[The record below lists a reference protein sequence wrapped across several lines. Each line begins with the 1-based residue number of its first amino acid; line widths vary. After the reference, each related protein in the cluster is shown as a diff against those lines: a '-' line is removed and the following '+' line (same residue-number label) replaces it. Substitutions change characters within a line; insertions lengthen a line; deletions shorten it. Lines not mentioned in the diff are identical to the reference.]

1 MFLLQQ
7 RISTLKM
14 TKKEAIKERLM
25 AKFVPII
32 LAFLFIVIIVDGGVF
47 WSVGLLLLVIFA
59 GGVSTYIRLFT
70 ALSDPFHRLNKPRG
84 GAHSFAP
91 EAISDIHKRV
101 ESAKT
106 SGNNPDK
113 LVNRVI
119 IKGYIE
125 MSDRD
130 PESRALSKPF
140 VYLAS
145 TADSYY
151 DSEDFCINDGTGR
164 IYLKKETEIT
174 LHAPFEFSQ
183 VLKEGDQVHAM
194 GVPVLEKK
202 RLFLTGKKDK
212 TRVMIEPEL
221 PHSVRLQRAKDQK
234 TLMRSGL
241 MLIVGIIMAFSA
253 VAMGAGA
260 GIGSAGEDMFI
271 KMFLLLAYIFSGLI
285 LLSLLSMIADLT
297 KKCSKWRYAEKI
309 IKYGWRLGILTNL
322 FSIMINAS
330 AYYLLIGLG
339 LAFVAS
345 LIITVI
351 YFDFIIR
358 VIDKPYYREANKA

>member
-1 MFLLQQ
+1 
-7 RISTLKM
+7 M
-14 TKKEAIKERLM
+14 TKKDAIKERLM

-32 LAFLFIVIIVDGGVF
+32 LVFLFIVIIVDGGVF
-47 WSVGLLLLVIFA
+47 GSVGLLLLVIFS

-70 ALSDPFHRLNKPRG
+70 ALSDPFHRLNKPLG
-84 GAHSFAP
+84 YAHSFAP

-101 ESAKT
+101 ELE
-106 SGNNPDK
+106 GQPNNPDEPA
-113 LVNRVI
+113 NRVI
-119 IKGYIE
+119 IKGCIE

-164 IYLKKETEIT
+164 IYLKKETEIA

-183 VLKEGDQVHAM
+183 VLKEGDSVHAM
-194 GVPVLEKK
+194 GVPVLEKN

-212 TRVMIEPEL
+212 MRVMIEPEL
-221 PHSVRLQRAKDQK
+221 PHSVRLQREKDQK

-241 MLIVGIIMAFSA
+241 MLIVGIIMAFLA
-253 VAMGAGA
+253 VAMGTGA

-271 KMFLLLAYIFSGLI
+271 KMFLLLAYIFSGLMV
-285 LLSLLSMIADLT
+285 LSLLSMIADLT
-297 KKCSKWRYAEKI
+297 KKRSKWRYAEKI
-309 IKYGWRLGILTNL
+309 MRYGWKLGILTNL

-330 AYYLLIGLG
+330 IYYALVGLG
-339 LAFVAS
+339 AAFITS
-345 LIITVI
+345 FIITVT

>member
-1 MFLLQQ
+1 
-7 RISTLKM
+7 M
-14 TKKEAIKERLM
+14 TKKDAIKERLM

-32 LAFLFIVIIVDGGVF
+32 LVFLFIVIIVDGGVF

-70 ALSDPFHRLNKPRG
+70 ALSDPFHRLNKSLG
-84 GAHSFAP
+84 DAHSFAP
-91 EAISDIHKRV
+91 EAISDVYKRV
-101 ESAKT
+101 GSADISSSSSK
-106 SGNNPDK
+106 NPDEPA
-113 LVNRVI
+113 NRVI

-145 TADSYY
+145 TADSCY
-151 DSEDFCINDGTGR
+151 DSEDFCINDGSGR
-164 IYLKKETEIT
+164 IYLKKETEIA

-183 VLKEGDQVHAM
+183 VLKEGDSVHAL
-194 GVPVLEKK
+194 GVPILEKN

-212 TRVMIEPEL
+212 ARVMIEPEL

-241 MLIVGIIMAFSA
+241 MLLVGIIMAFSA

-271 KMFLLLAYIFSGLI
+271 KMFLLLAYIFSGLMV
-285 LLSLLSMIADLT
+285 LSLLSMIADLT
-297 KKCSKWRYAEKI
+297 KERSKWRYAEKI
-309 IKYGWRLGILTNL
+309 IKYSWRLGILTNL

-339 LAFVAS
+339 VAFATS
-345 LIITVI
+345 FIITVI

>member
-1 MFLLQQ
+1 
-7 RISTLKM
+7 M

-25 AKFVPII
+25 DKFVPII

-47 WSVGLLLLVIFA
+47 GSVGLLLLVIFA

-70 ALSDPFHRLNKPRG
+70 ALSDPFHRLNKLLG
-84 GAHSFAP
+84 DAHLFEP
-91 EAISDIHKRV
+91 EAISDIHKKV
-101 ESAKT
+101 ASADISSSSSK
-106 SGNNPDK
+106 NPDEPA
-113 LVNRVI
+113 NTVI

-164 IYLKKETEIT
+164 IYLKKETEIA

-183 VLKEGDQVHAM
+183 VLKEGDSVHAM
-194 GVPVLEKK
+194 GVPVLEKN

-221 PHSVRLQRAKDQK
+221 PHSVRLQREKDQK

-241 MLIVGIIMAFSA
+241 MLIVGIIMAF
-253 VAMGAGA
+253 VGIAMGAGTRV
-260 GIGSAGEDMFI
+260 GSDGVDMFVNI
-271 KMFLLLAYIFSGLI
+271 FLMLVYFFSGSIFLWM
-285 LLSLLSMIADLT
+285 LSLIASLT
-297 KKCSKWRYAEKI
+297 KERSKWRYAEKTMRS
-309 IKYGWRLGILTNL
+309 GWRLGILTNL

-339 LAFVAS
+339 VAFATS
-345 LIITVI
+345 FIITVI